1 MHRTLPVF
9 LTLLVTVSVLLS
21 GCPKTGPESPG
32 GESRPSTAP
41 EAGTPSENAGAVPAA
56 GGIQLKGSDTLL
68 QVAQGLAEAY
78 KTAKTDVPVS
88 VTGGGTGTGFTA
100 LADGTCD
107 IADASRKI
115 KDEEKST
122 CEAKGVQPVENLVGH
137 DGIAVIVNKANPI
150 QKLTIDQLSDLFIG
164 QTTDWQALGGKG
176 EVVLLSRDST
186 SGTYEYFKE
195 HVIQKGDKNSKRDFA
210 AAAQRLQS
218 NDQIRDQVASVEGA
232 IGYVGLGYL
241 TDTVKVVPIV
251 DKAGKP
257 ITPSLQT
264 VRDATYPISRPL
276 FMYTRSDAR
285 QEVKDFLTWVLGAEG
300 QKIVEA
306 KGFVP
311 VK

>member
-1 MHRTLPVF
+1 MLRTLPILF
-9 LTLLVTVSVLLS
+9 ALLVTVCVLLS
-21 GCPKTGPESPG
+21 GCPNTGPDVPG
-32 GESRPSTAP
+32 GEPTLPTVP
-41 EAGTPSENAGAVPAA
+41 EAGGPLENAEAVPAA
-56 GGIQLKGSDTLL
+56 GGLQLKGSDTLL

-78 KTAKTDVPVS
+78 KAVKPDVPIS
-88 VTGGGTGTGFTA
+88 VTGGGTGTGFKA

-115 KDEEKST
+115 KDDEKSA
-122 CEAKGVQPVENLVGH
+122 CEAKGLQTVENLIGH

-150 QKLTIDQLSDLFIG
+150 QKLTIDQLSDLFTG
-164 QTTDWQALGGKG
+164 QTTDWRALGGKG

-232 IGYVGLGYL
+232 VGYIGLGYVN
-241 TDTVKVVPIV
+241 DTVKVVPIV
-251 DKAGKP
+251 DKTGKP

-264 VRDATYPISRPL
+264 VRDGTYPISRPL

-285 QEVKDFLTWVLGAEG
+285 QEAKDFLTWVLGAEG
-300 QKIVEA
+300 QKVVEA
-306 KGFVP
+306 KGFVS